1 MSRRF
6 PTTAADHRRS
16 VAYSR
21 HVSRQQSSDFGKA
34 IREGRRVAM
43 PVNLSH
49 NFEKLGGLNWQDI
62 LDLSVSFVAEKAR
75 SYF

>member
-1 MSRRF
+1 
-6 PTTAADHRRS
+6 
-16 VAYSR
+16 
-21 HVSRQQSSDFGKA
+21 
-34 IREGRRVAM
+34 M